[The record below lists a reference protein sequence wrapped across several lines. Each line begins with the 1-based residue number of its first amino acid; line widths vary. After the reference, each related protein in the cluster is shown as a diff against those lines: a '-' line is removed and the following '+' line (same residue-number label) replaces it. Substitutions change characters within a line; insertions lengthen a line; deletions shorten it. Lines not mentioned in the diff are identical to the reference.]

1 MILPPCA
8 NRGCSQRSSKQ
19 CTRCKFMMYC
29 CRDCQVSHWKI
40 HQKLCNILNDCP
52 EKRFVYVRAQEFYD
66 MGYHLFNE
74 ERYEEALVAYRKA
87 LVIFRE
93 TFGEKYE
100 LTVNCHQEN
109 GKTLRAKDE
118 LEEALVE
125 LRKALAI
132 QKETLGENDKD
143 TANTYEDI
151 GTILLL
157 QERYDDALIGI
168 GKALAIRL
176 RVLGENHVNVGTSYF
191 HIAVVL
197 EKKGQYDE
205 ALASIRKANAIN
217 KRELGEG
224 HIDSKDYSQFILR
237 LSCKVAKEHE

>member
-1 MILPPCA
+1 M
-8 NRGCSQRSSKQ
+8 
-19 CTRCKFMMYC
+19 
-29 CRDCQVSHWKI
+29 
-40 HQKLCNILNDCP
+40 
-52 EKRFVYVRAQEFYD
+52 
-66 MGYHLFNE
+66 
-74 ERYEEALVAYRKA
+74 
-87 LVIFRE
+87 
-93 TFGEKYE
+93 
-100 LTVNCHQEN
+100 
-109 GKTLRAKDE
+109 
-118 LEEALVE
+118 
-125 LRKALAI
+125 
-132 QKETLGENDKD
+132 
-143 TANTYEDI
+143 
-151 GTILLL
+151 LL